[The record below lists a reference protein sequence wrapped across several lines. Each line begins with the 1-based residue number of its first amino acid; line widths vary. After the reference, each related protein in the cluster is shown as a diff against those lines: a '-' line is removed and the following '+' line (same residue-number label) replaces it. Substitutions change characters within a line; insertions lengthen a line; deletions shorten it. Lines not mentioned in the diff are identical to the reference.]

1 MSIAKVQFA
10 NQDLE
15 VISIRDNDGQ
25 LWLLANPFARILEYS
40 NSRNAISKFVRIINQ
55 VQLQDIV
62 APRYEAHTS
71 SLHPQSKFINRA
83 GLFELIQ
90 ASRMPKAQEFR
101 DWINSDLLPKL
112 CDEGKYDMVAN
123 APCEIAS
130 GMNAVHAIM
139 HDGAH
144 ASWSNPG
151 PSTSNAAAE
160 YDKRIA
166 EAKMDAMRARLELTE
181 SKLEVSE
188 LRLAHEREASAWKE
202 REYEMRL
209 QMKDMAMQANM
220 SLEQFALNYQL
231 ADRNVEQNARYR
243 NALRS
248 IENRVVPDMADKPHK
263 KEWLVG
269 YLFTDRESGER
280 RLMVMRGQDSR
291 RKLIDASIQGYEK
304 LRREVGGRRKR
315 NRCSGNSSLAWT
327 DGAVKA
333 FEFQCPNPVLAWLRV
348 RTENPEVFYGTEFT
362 NNLKTELRIL
372 TIEQLSKKYD
382 TDNTNMIGDC
392 EEFKSLAFVD
402 FADCE
407 RRCLYSDTDT
417 AVGLIKSKLEE
428 WLARQKA
435 SLCTNER
442 EHTRDN
448 FGDWLTA
455 EQVVHTMHNCT
466 NYFVRNV
473 FNIQMYDTTPPRRP
487 EICDASSS
495 TVVSNKNI

>member
-1 MSIAKVQFA
+1 MSIVKVQFA
-10 NQDLE
+10 NVDLE
-15 VISIRDNDGQ
+15 VVSVRDDGGQ

-40 NSRNAISKFVRIINQ
+40 NAPKAISTYVKVDNQ
-55 VQLQDIV
+55 RFFEEIKSAQARQTCMTSQKVQTKS
-62 APRYEAHTS
+62 R
-71 SLHPQSKFINRA
+71 FINRA

-112 CDEGKYDMVAN
+112 CDEGKYDMAAD
-123 APCEIAS
+123 APCEIAN
-130 GMNAVHAIM
+130 GMNAVHAIT

-144 ASWSNPG
+144 ASWSNR
-151 PSTSNAAAE
+151 AE
-160 YDKRIA
+160 YEKRMA
-166 EAKMDAMRARLELTE
+166 EAEMDAMRARLELTE

-220 SLEQFALNYQL
+220 TLEQFALNYQL

-263 KEWLVG
+263 KEWLAG
-269 YLFTDRESGER
+269 YLFTDRDSGER
-280 RLMVMRGQDSR
+280 RLMVMRGQESR
-291 RKLIDASIQGYEK
+291 RKLIDASIHGYEK
-304 LRREVGGRRKR
+304 LRKEVGGRRKR

-372 TIEQLSKKYD
+372 TTEQLSKKYD

-392 EEFKSLAFVD
+392 EEFKALAFVD

-407 RRCLYSDTDT
+407 RRCLYNDTDT
-417 AVGLIKSKLEE
+417 AAGQIKSKLEE

-473 FNIQMYDTTPPRRP
+473 FNIQMYDTTIPPRHP

-495 TVVSNKNI
+495 TVVPNKNI

>member
-1 MSIAKVQFA
+1 MSLIKVQFA
-10 NQDLE
+10 GHDLN
-15 VISIRDNDGQ
+15 VISVRDVHGE

-40 NSRNAISKFVRIINQ
+40 RANDAVRQHVSVNNSKN
-55 VQLQDIV
+55 
-62 APRYEAHTS
+62 YEEIKSRRFTVTHVTS
-71 SLHPQSKFINRA
+71 SSVQAKSKFINRA

-112 CDEGKYDMVAN
+112 CDEGKYDMAAD

-130 GMNAVHAIM
+130 GMNAVHAIT
-139 HDGAH
+139 HDGRGAN
-144 ASWSNPG
+144 WSNPG
-151 PSTSNAAAE
+151 PSTSSAAAE
-160 YDKRIA
+160 YDKRVA
-166 EAKMDAMRARLELTE
+166 EAQMDALRARLELTE
-181 SKLEVSE
+181 NK
-188 LRLAHEREASAWKE
+188 LAHEREASAWRE

-263 KEWLVG
+263 KEWLAG

-280 RLMVMRGQDSR
+280 RLMVMRGQESR
-291 RKLIDASIQGYEK
+291 RKLIDASIHGYEK
-304 LRREVGGRRKR
+304 LRKEVGGRRKR

-372 TIEQLSKKYD
+372 TIEQLSQKYD

-392 EEFKSLAFVD
+392 EEFKALTFVD

-407 RRCLYSDTDT
+407 RRCLYNDTDT
-417 AVGLIKSKLEE
+417 AAGLIKSKLEE